1 MTKPTLINLYL
12 IDYIN
17 GLSYY
22 SFTVNLDRCMGSC
35 NTFNDLSN
43 KLYVPKKTEGLN
55 LVVFN
60 TKTETKESKILTKDI
75 LCQCKCHFDSGKC
88 NSNQKLNND
97 KCWCE

>member
-35 NTFNDLSN
+35 NTLNDLSN

-75 LCQCKCHFDSGKC
+75 LCQCKCHFDGGKC
-88 NSNQKLNND
+88 NSNQKWNND